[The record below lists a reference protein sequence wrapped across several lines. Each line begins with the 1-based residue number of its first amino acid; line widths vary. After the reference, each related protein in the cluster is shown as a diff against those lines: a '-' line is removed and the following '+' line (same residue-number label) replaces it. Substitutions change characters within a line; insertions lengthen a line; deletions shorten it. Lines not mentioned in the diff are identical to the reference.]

1 MHCGPANQNFG
12 WQRIRGA
19 YSASQ
24 TLLLV
29 LRGTIRGGE
38 GGRKGKRGE
47 GEREKRDSDGGEGEV
62 REVGTGPPI
71 G

>member
-29 LRGTIRGGE
+29 LRGTIEFAAGRGDGRGKE
-38 GGRKGKRGE
+38 GKG
-47 GEREKRDSDGGEGEV
+47 REKKGAGMEEKGR
-62 REVGTGPPI
+62 
-71 G
+71 